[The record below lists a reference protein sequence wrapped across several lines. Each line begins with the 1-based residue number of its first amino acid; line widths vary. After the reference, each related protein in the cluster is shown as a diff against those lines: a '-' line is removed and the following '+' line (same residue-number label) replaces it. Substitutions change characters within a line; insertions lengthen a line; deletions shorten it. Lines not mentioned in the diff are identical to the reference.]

1 MFTRP
6 AHPHEYE
13 LAETMYPG
21 PAWKQAH
28 VNEGGQF
35 HLVLVAQGEAVLR
48 MSRTPEAA
56 TAMQRRV
63 DLVAA
68 LEPQLSFQLPTA
80 LTPVLRKPGFAA
92 VVQKFIPGAA
102 HAAHTGDAGMLRG
115 LVQEL
120 ALIDV
125 QELTGLLGEPF
136 AYAGPWSEERILVLL
151 RMLPAPLIH
160 DTRAVLSRIASFD
173 SIPPSLVHGDLAGH
187 NVHWQDGKLIG
198 VLDWDLA
205 AAWDP
210 ALNSAYLGLWHG
222 EHMIESIAANPQE
235 AWRARI
241 WLGAMS
247 LESIYHVGLN
257 EDAGALAAMISK
269 VTERIQRAATAARS

>member
-1 MFTRP
+1 MFTRA
-6 AHPHEYE
+6 AHPHEIE
-13 LAETMYPG
+13 LAESMYPG
-21 PAWKQAH
+21 PAWKNAR

-35 HLVLVAQGEAVLR
+35 HLVLVANGEAVLR

-56 TAMQRRV
+56 VQMQRRV

-80 LTPVLRKPGFAA
+80 LTPLWQQEGFAA
-92 VVQKFIPGAA
+92 VVQRFIPGAA
-102 HAAHTGDAGMLRG
+102 HPPLTGDATQLRA
-115 LVQEL
+115 LIAEL
-120 ALIDV
+120 AHVDV
-125 QELTGLLGEPF
+125 HALKGLLAQPF
-136 AYAGPWSEERILVLL
+136 AYGGVWSEERVSALL
-151 RMLPAPLIH
+151 QMLPTHLIPQAK
-160 DTRAVLSRIASFD
+160 AVLARIDSFAP
-173 SIPPSLVHGDLAGH
+173 ITPSLVHADLAGH
-187 NVHWQDGKLIG
+187 NLHWQGSRLIG

-222 EHMIESIAANPQE
+222 EELLEQIAATPQE

-247 LESIYHVGLN
+247 LESIYQVGLGDN
-257 EDAGALAAMISK
+257 PQNLAAMVEK
-269 VTERIQRAATAARS
+269 VSARLRRAANAARA